1 MLGQLGARDHG
12 AHALHQQGQYLE
24 FMAGQRQRLTF
35 DGDARLARVQGDGAA
50 LPQCAGMRAQ
60 ASQQGAQTRQQL
72 FHVEG
77 FGQIVV
83 GSGIHARD
91 FFMPGGSGGKDQH
104 RHGAAL
110 SAPGAQHAQ
119 PVAHGQAQV
128 QHRGVEA
135 LHLAQVLRRLAIG
148 GRLHGVAG
156 LQQGLMQLLAQRG
169 FVFNQQNSHALQ
181 PS

>member
-1 MLGQLGARDHG
+1 M
-12 AHALHQQGQYLE
+12 
-24 FMAGQRQRLTF
+24 
-35 DGDARLARVQGDGAA
+35 
-50 LPQCAGMRAQ
+50 
-60 ASQQGAQTRQQL
+60 
-72 FHVEG
+72 EG

-91 FFMPGGSGGKDQH
+91 FFMPGGSGGEDQH

-110 SAPGAQHAQ
+110 RTPGAQHAE

-128 QHRGVEA
+128 QHRSVKV
-135 LHLAQVLRRLAIG
+135 LDLAQVLRRLAIG
-148 GRLHGVAG
+148 GCLHGVAG
-156 LQQGLMQLLAQRG
+156 LQQGLLQLLAQRG